1 MILLPQVHQQDSGES
16 QLDYQK
22 PQVEQ
27 KDKDRNIVS
36 NSLKVFR
43 KYASDS
49 TKVGG
54 SIVQNIIQKYSLN
67 YTVEEFGKDLDRKIP
82 R

>member
-1 MILLPQVHQQDSGES
+1 MQVEGQNPDQMILVSMADHQESGES
-16 QLDYQK
+16 QLDYLK

-54 SIVQNIIQKYSLN
+54 SIVQNII
-67 YTVEEFGKDLDRKIP
+67 
-82 R
+82 